1 MQALLAPLK
10 ELAEFEQMKESI
22 RRSKGPISVSGC
34 VDSQKLHMIYGLS
47 EGVKCKVIITYS
59 DIKAKELYEEYKFYD
74 RNVMLYPAKDLI
86 FFQADIHGNQ
96 LTRERIRLLRRLC
109 EGKPVTIVTT
119 FAALMTPQVMWDR
132 RKDLVEVSRGGV
144 LEEQKLAEKLVTL
157 GYERTYQVESPGQ
170 FSVRGGIVDVFDLT
184 EENPYRIELWGDE
197 VDSIRSFDILS
208 QRSIENLESI
218 TVFPA
223 TEFVLEEEEIR
234 RGLKRLRE
242 EATAREKLFR
252 EEHRSEEAHRI
263 STQVKELEEQ
273 LTELHAGAGLEGYIR
288 YFYQDTVTLP
298 EILMQ
303 SEQTGTPVFY
313 LDEPARIREQ
323 AEAVEL
329 EFRESMEQRAV
340 KGYVLPGQMD
350 LLYSCEQ
357 VSARLLKAPVV
368 SVSTMEG
375 KNPIVTPLQKFD
387 AGSRGVTSYNNSF
400 ESLVKDL
407 QQYKKKGY
415 RVLLLSGSRTRAR
428 RLAED
433 LRDNGLS
440 AVYTEDPFRE
450 VLEGEVLTYY
460 GYVNKGF
467 EYPMLKFVVICESDI
482 FGAEK
487 KKKKKKKLY
496 QGQKIR
502 DFNELN
508 VGDYV
513 VHESHG
519 LGIYQGIEKVEMGGV
534 IKDYI
539 KIQYRDG
546 GNLYVLATGLDVIQK
561 YASADARA
569 PKLNKLGT
577 KEWEKTKTRVRT
589 AVSEVAKDLVEL
601 YAKRQETEG
610 YQYGKDTVWQREFEE
625 MFPFEETEDQLT
637 AIADTKADMESRKI
651 MDRLICGDVGYG
663 KTEIAIRAAFKAIQE
678 GKQVVYL
685 VPTTILAQQHFNT
698 FIQRM
703 KDFPVRVDLM
713 SRFRTPT
720 QLKKTV
726 ADLQKG
732 FVDIVIGTHRVLSDD
747 VKFKDLGLLIIDEE
761 QRFGVAHKEKIKK
774 LKENI
779 DVLTLTATP
788 IPRTLH
794 MSLIGIRDMSVLEEA
809 PGDRLPIQ
817 TYVMEY
823 NEEMV
828 REAIVRELARNGQ
841 VYYVYNRVNNIADV
855 AAGIEKLVPEANVAF
870 AHGQMKEHE
879 LESIMYDFI
888 NGEIDVLVST
898 TIIETGLD
906 ISNVNTMI
914 IHDSDNMGL
923 SQLYQL
929 RGRVGRSNRTA
940 YAFLMYK
947 RDKMLKEVAEK
958 RLAAIK
964 EFTEL
969 GSGFKIAMRDLEI
982 RGAGNLLGVRQH
994 GHMEAVGYDMYCKML
1009 NEAVKKQK
1017 GIPSVMDFATV
1028 VDLDVD
1034 AFIPPT
1040 YIVNEVQKLDIY
1052 KRIAGIENE
1061 KERDDMKDELLD
1073 RFGEIP
1079 ESVDNLLRIA
1089 LIRVAAH
1096 SLFLTEVKGK
1106 NERITL
1112 TFRPDAGIDPAG
1124 IPALIRKYG
1133 DKLKFTAYGNPF
1145 FTYRYK
1151 KTGLVEKDAQLL
1163 LDLTEELLGEMKK
1176 TLRVLGDESAVKGAI
1191 VRTEETES
1199 VQGESGKR

>member
-1 MQALLAPLK
+1 MQALLAPLQ
-10 ELAEFEQMKESI
+10 ELAEFGQIKESI
-22 RRSKGPISVSGC
+22 RRKNGPVSVTGC

-47 EGVKCKVIITYS
+47 DGIKCKVIVTYS
-59 DIKAKELYEEYKFYD
+59 DLKAREIYEEYKFYD

-96 LTRERIRLLRRLC
+96 LTRERVRLLRRLS

-119 FAALMTPQVMWDR
+119 FAALMTPQVMWNR
-132 RKDLVEVSRGGV
+132 ETDLIEVCKGSV
-144 LEEQKLAEKLVTL
+144 LDERKLAKKLVAL
-157 GYERTYQVESPGQ
+157 GYEKNYQVESPGQ
-170 FSVRGGIVDVFDLT
+170 FSIRGGIVDIFDLT

-197 VDSIRSFDILS
+197 VDSIRSFDAQS

-223 TEFVLEEEEIR
+223 TEFVLEEEQIR
-234 RGLKRLRE
+234 AGIKRLE
-242 EATAREKLFR
+242 QEAVRQEKVFR
-252 EEHRSEEAHRI
+252 DAHQSEEAHRI
-263 STQVKELEEQ
+263 VTQVKELKEQ
-273 LTELHAGAGLEGYIR
+273 MLELHTGVNLEGYIR
-288 YFYQDTVTLP
+288 YFYEDTMTLP
-298 EILMQ
+298 QILIQMDKGAGRLAFFL
-303 SEQTGTPVFY
+303 EEPV
-313 LDEPARIREQ
+313 RIKEQ
-323 AEAVEL
+323 ADAIEL
-329 EFRESMEQRAV
+329 EFRESMEQRAR
-340 KGYVLPGQMD
+340 KGYVLPGQMN

-357 VSARLLKAPVV
+357 VTARLLKAPVV
-368 SVSTMEG
+368 SIATMET
-375 KNPIVTPLQKFD
+375 KNPLFQAIQKFD
-387 AGSRGVTSYNNSF
+387 IAARSVASYNNSF
-400 ESLVKDL
+400 ETLVKDL
-407 QQYKKKGY
+407 ARYKKNGY
-415 RVLLLSGSRTRAR
+415 RVLLLSGSRTRAK

-433 LRDNGLS
+433 LRDNELS

-460 GYVNKGF
+460 GYVNRGF

-487 KKKKKKKLY
+487 KKKKKKRLY
-496 QGQKIR
+496 QGQKIN
-502 DFNELN
+502 DFNELK
-508 VGDYV
+508 VGDFV
-513 VHESHG
+513 VHETHG

-534 IKDYI
+534 VKDYI

-561 YASADARA
+561 YASADAKT

-577 KEWEKTKTRVRT
+577 KEWERTKTKVRT
-589 AVSEVAKDLVEL
+589 AVNEVAKDLVEL
-601 YAKRQETEG
+601 YAKRQQTEG
-610 YQYGKDTVWQREFEE
+610 YQYGQDTVWQKEFEE
-625 MFPFEETEDQLT
+625 MFPFEETDDQLM

-663 KTEIAIRAAFKAIQE
+663 KTEIAIRAAFKAVQE

-685 VPTTILAQQHFNT
+685 VPTTILAQQHYNT
-698 FIQRM
+698 FVQRM
-703 KDFPVRVDLM
+703 KDFPVRIDLM
-713 SRFRTPT
+713 SRFRTSA
-720 QLKKTV
+720 QQKKTIT
-726 ADLQKG
+726 DLKKG
-732 FVDIVIGTHRVLSDD
+732 FVDIIIGTHRVLSDD
-747 VKFKDLGLLIIDEE
+747 IEYKDLGLLIIDEE

-774 LKENI
+774 LKENV

-809 PGDRLPIQ
+809 PNDRLPIQ

-828 REAIVRELARNGQ
+828 REAIVREMTRGGQ
-841 VYYVYNRVNNIADV
+841 VYYVYNRVNNIADI
-855 AAGIEKLVPEANVAF
+855 AAGIAKLVPEANVAF

-879 LESIMYDFI
+879 LERIMYDFI

-914 IHDSDNMGL
+914 IHDSDNLGL

-982 RGAGNLLGVRQH
+982 RGAGNLLGMRQH

-1009 NEAVKKQK
+1009 NEAVKNLK
-1017 GIPSVMDFATV
+1017 GIPIAMDFATV

-1061 KERDDMKDELLD
+1061 KERDDMRDELLD

-1079 ESVDNLLRIA
+1079 VSVDNLLRIS

-1096 SLFLTEVKGK
+1096 SLYLTEVKGK

-1112 TFRPDAGIDPAG
+1112 TFRPDAGIDPLG
-1124 IPALIRKYG
+1124 IPVLLRKYG
-1133 DKLKFTAYGNPF
+1133 DNLKFTAYGNPF

-1151 KTGLVEKDAQLL
+1151 KTGLAERDARLL
-1163 LDLTEELLGEMKK
+1163 LDTTEDLLREMKSIF
-1176 TLRVLGDESAVKGAI
+1176 RE
-1191 VRTEETES
+1191 REED
-1199 VQGESGKR
+1199 K